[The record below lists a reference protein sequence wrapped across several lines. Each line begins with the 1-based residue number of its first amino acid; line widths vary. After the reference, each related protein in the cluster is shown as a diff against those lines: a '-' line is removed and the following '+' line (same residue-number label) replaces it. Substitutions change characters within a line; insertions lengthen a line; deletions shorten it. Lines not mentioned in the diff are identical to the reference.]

1 MRRVT
6 VLGIAAAATAFV
18 GLAGCTEKQRARSFG
33 GESSIDLPCDKKLFD
48 VTWKGD
54 NIWFVT
60 REMRDDESAEEYS
73 FQEESSFGM
82 LEGTVT
88 FKESRCEP
96 AS

>member
-6 VLGIAAAATAFV
+6 VLGIAAAAAAIV
-18 GLAGCTEKQRARSFG
+18 GLSGCTEQQRARSFG
-33 GESSIDLPCDKKLFD
+33 GESTVDLPCGKKLFD
-48 VTWKGD
+48 VTWKEN

-60 REMRDDESAEEYS
+60 RDMRDDESPEEYS

-88 FKESRCEP
+88 FKENRCAP
-96 AS
+96 TG